1 MDVSIY
7 TAVFTDIASS
17 KAAEIPQV
25 LTEKTTETIIEKPRQ
40 VTRLPIG
47 ATIRY
52 PWYGKEVVGTILGD
66 CKEFSLLQVA
76 SMVIQGVRVKVLVDP
91 AKGLG

>member
-7 TAVFTDIASS
+7 TAVFTDIINN
-17 KAAEIPQV
+17 KAAEFPQV
-25 LTEKTTETIIEKPRQ
+25 PTEKLTETSIKKPRQ

-52 PWYGKEVVGTILGD
+52 NWYGKEVTGTIID
-66 CKEFSLLQVA
+66 NCEEFPFLQVA
-76 SMVIQGVRVKVLVDP
+76 SMVIQGVRAKVLVDP

>member
-7 TAVFTDIASS
+7 TAVFTDIISI

-25 LTEKTTETIIEKPRQ
+25 LTETTLEKPRQ
-40 VTRLPIG
+40 VTRLSIG

-52 PWYGKEVVGTILGD
+52 NWYGKEVTGTIID
-66 CKEFSLLQVA
+66 NCEEFPLLQVA